1 MQDSNSSSISISR
14 SSPTSSGYKSQQSA
28 APSPTPLANGSRV
41 SLRAAHGTATS
52 CNSSCSID
60 SQNGYQSEWNV
71 RPTTTTTASNETSAS
86 ITTPTTNATLLWAVT
101 SLDAVPAGSILIN
114 PQTGQPFFNPDGSAY
129 RYDPQLPLP
138 FQVSNDHYTNCAQAN
153 STESPISQRSG

>member
-41 SLRAAHGTATS
+41 SLRAATAAS

-138 FQVSNDHYTNCAQAN
+138 FQVSNNHYTNCAQAN